1 MSGQRGPL
9 NCRCFWCL
17 SQDPEIPLADYNA
30 LITSFLA
37 SQSFVEDP
45 TFLLS
50 ALDHTRQ
57 RVPEA
62 ILDICETFV
71 AKCSE
76 QARDIRTSMAGDEMT
91 VGKLVFRAY
100 AQLEADKM
108 RNRALNLIDE
118 MCAEG
123 LQSAGMHLSEFE
135 R

>member
-1 MSGQRGPL
+1 M
-9 NCRCFWCL
+9 
-17 SQDPEIPLADYNA
+17 
-30 LITSFLA
+30 
-37 SQSFVEDP
+37 
-45 TFLLS
+45 S
-50 ALDHTRQ
+50 ALEHTRQ

-76 QARDIRTSMAGDEMT
+76 QARDFRTSMAGDEMT

-100 AQLEADKM
+100 AQLEALPM
-108 RNRALNLIDE
+108 RIRALNLIDE

-123 LQSAGMHLSEFE
+123 LQSAGKHLTEFE